1 MKWPEWVIE
10 NKIPIFSDEVIAS
23 ARTYLTI
30 RDSRWA
36 YTSDEEIIGELI
48 RLGFMDQLMREF
60 DKALCK
66 ALEPAPLSMYDDFF
80 DRYLRPIDW
89 HAIGVRV
96 GKLYLDSKRR
106 PMPNVTTK

>member
-1 MKWPEWVIE
+1 MEYPEWVIE
-10 NKIPIFSDEVIAS
+10 TKIPIFSDELIAS

-36 YTSDEEIIGELI
+36 YTSDEEVIGELI
-48 RLGFMDQLMREF
+48 RLGVMDQLMREF

-106 PMPNVTTK
+106 HISDDTTK

>member
-1 MKWPEWVIE
+1 MEWPEWVIE
-10 NKIPIFSDEVIAS
+10 TKIPIFSDEVIAS

-36 YTSDEEIIGELI
+36 YTSDEAVIGELI
-48 RLGFMDQLMREF
+48 RLGVMDQLMREF
-60 DKALCK
+60 DKALGK

-80 DRYLRPIDW
+80 DKHLRPIDW
-89 HAIGVRV
+89 HAIGMRV

-106 PMPNVTTK
+106 RIFNVTTK